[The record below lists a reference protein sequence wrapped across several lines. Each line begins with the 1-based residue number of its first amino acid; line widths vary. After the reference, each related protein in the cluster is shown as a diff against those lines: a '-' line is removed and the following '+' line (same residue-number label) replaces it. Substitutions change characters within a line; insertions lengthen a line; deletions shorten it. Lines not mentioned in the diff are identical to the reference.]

1 MRTLSLFVM
10 GLVVVGFV
18 ATSGC
23 GGKKEEAAE
32 QGAQTA
38 PAVDPATAATITGT
52 VKFEGTA
59 PKPEPIKTDAD
70 PKCKEMHANNP
81 LMARPI
87 NVNANNTLKDVF
99 VYVKSGLEGKKFPVP
114 STPVEIDQQGCE
126 YHPHVFGIQVG
137 QKLLIKNDDPTLHN
151 IHARAVVNAEF
162 NVGQPNKGMSTTK
175 SFDKVE
181 VMLPFRC
188 DVHNWMNAF
197 AGVLDHP
204 YFAVT
209 GDDGSFKIA
218 NLPPGTYTLVAWQE
232 KLGTQETTITVG
244 AKETKEAAFT
254 FKGQ

>member
-1 MRTLSLFVM
+1 
-10 GLVVVGFV
+10 
-18 ATSGC
+18 
-23 GGKKEEAAE
+23 
-32 QGAQTA
+32 
-38 PAVDPATAATITGT
+38 
-52 VKFEGTA
+52 
-59 PKPEPIKTDAD
+59 
-70 PKCKEMHANNP
+70 
-81 LMARPI
+81 
-87 NVNANNTLKDVF
+87 VF
-99 VYVKSGLEGKKFPVP
+99 VYVKAGLEGKKFPAP
-114 STPVEIDQQGCE
+114 STPVEITQQGCE

-137 QKLLIKNDDPTLHN
+137 QKLLIKNEDPTLHN
-151 IHARAVVNAEF
+151 IHARATVNSEF

-204 YFAVT
+204 YYAVT

-232 KLGTQETTITVG
+232 KLGTQTATITVA
-244 AKETKEAAFT
+244 AKDTKEAAFT